1 MVKKIEGKSVVAE
14 KFIRALK
21 NKIYK
26 YMNAVSKN
34 VYIDKLPESAKQY
47 KSTIHRSIKLKS
59 TDVKLDTFIN
69 FDVKFNIR
77 KPNLMLV
84 LM

>member
-1 MVKKIEGKSVVAE
+1 
-14 KFIRALK
+14 
-21 NKIYK
+21 
-26 YMNAVSKN
+26 MNAVSKN

-69 FDVKFNIR
+69 FGVKFNIR

-84 LM
+84 LMQKFQSTKSYFQTIINQIGQKKCF